1 MFKTIPNSLVLYPSD
16 AVSTDYAVQLAVNY
30 RGIVYIKGGR
40 ANHPIIYK
48 NDEEFGIGKAKI
60 IKSSDKDVL
69 TIVSG
74 GPTLFEALKVHE
86 RLASEGVHVRVVD
99 IFSVKPIDKETLIK
113 CAKETGII
121 YVVEDQYAEGGIAD
135 SVSSA
140 LRLDNC
146 KIYQRAVT
154 EVPRSGTPEELY
166 QKFGLSADKQY
177 EEVRNIL
184 KENNK

>member
-1 MFKTIPNSLVLYPSD
+1 MFKTIPHSLVLYPTD
-16 AVSTDYAVQLAVNY
+16 AVSTDNAVQLAVNY

-40 ANHPIIYK
+40 ANHPVIYN
-48 NDEEFGIGKAKI
+48 NDEEFAIGKAKVL
-60 IKSSDKDVL
+60 KSSDNDVL

-74 GPTLFEALKVHE
+74 GPTLYEALKVYDK
-86 RLASEGVHVRVVD
+86 LVSEGVHIRIVD
-99 IFSVKPIDKETLIK
+99 IFSVKPVDKETLTK
-113 CAKETGII
+113 CARETGII

-135 SVSSA
+135 SVSAA
-140 LRLDNC
+140 LKLENC

-154 EVPRSGTPEELY
+154 DVPRSGTPEELY
-166 QKFGLSADKQY
+166 DLFGFSANKQY